1 MKFNTSK
8 VATIFLKN
16 KFVGNKKSDVREN
29 DGFIFMYIYE
39 TKNGPFSRTARKN
52 KHEPNKIIYSFS
64 YLHRLPTGR

>member
-39 TKNGPFSRTARKN
+39 TKRAILTNSPEKQT
-52 KHEPNKIIYSFS
+52 
-64 YLHRLPTGR
+64 